1 MGLVYNMRK
10 GQDETRNRI
19 RQIVN
24 AFIGSGEVHYIPSK
38 KHVEAIIDQLIA
50 EGRIPPREK
59 WKEIKDAEAP
69 REGSE

>member
-1 MGLVYNMRK
+1 MGDDTKKKWVK
-10 GQDETRNRI
+10 
-19 RQIVN
+19 QIVE
-24 AFIGSGEVHYIPSK
+24 AFVGSGEVQYIPSK

-59 WKEIKDAEAP
+59 WKELKDAEAP